1 MPVVPPT
8 PRVELR
14 SSSRRVPRVRS
25 ALTATVTDADSE
37 PNMRLSR
44 AIMVM
49 LLLHVVA
56 VGGIFAFS
64 YIKEKDVGRASK
76 DQNGTSTGFVEAE
89 DSVVPVKN
97 GVTDATRKKTAASP
111 GPAHPSIHVV
121 RAGETLTRIA
131 NDHGV
136 TLEALVAVNG
146 ASTVTNGLHPGQELK
161 LPDKSP
167 EPEHTVPDSAANAL
181 DLIEGRPNT
190 SAATAANATPSA
202 KNGHLPPDSGKVYV
216 VGKGESPYVI
226 AQKLKVSYDALL
238 KLNQIDDPKKL
249 KPGQKLRIPSQ
260 VKPKGKKD

>member
-1 MPVVPPT
+1 MPAVPTT
-8 PRVELR
+8 PRVKLR
-14 SSSRRVPRVRS
+14 STSRRIRRINAASS
-25 ALTATVTDADSE
+25 AITEADHE

-64 YIKEKDVGRASK
+64 FIKDRDANRSASI
-76 DQNGTSTGFVEAE
+76 QIGSASNALEAE
-89 DSVVPVKN
+89 DSSVPAKRADP
-97 GVTDATRKKTAASP
+97 GLSHSSSDGAGAT
-111 GPAHPSIHVV
+111 AHPSVHVV
-121 RAGETLTRIA
+121 RVGETLTRIA

-136 TLEALVAVNG
+136 TLEALVAANG

-167 EPEHTVPDSAANAL
+167 EPEATMPDSAAGAL
-181 DLIEGRPNT
+181 AIIEGR
-190 SAATAANATPSA
+190 SGANLGNASNSSSVM
-202 KNGHLPPDSGKVYV
+202 KNAHLPPDSGKVYV
-216 VGKGESPYVI
+216 VGKGESSYLI

-249 KPGQKLRIPSQ
+249 KLGQKLHIPAAP
-260 VKPKGKKD
+260 KPHTKS

>member
-8 PRVELR
+8 PRVKLR

-25 ALTATVTDADSE
+25 TIAATVADADAE

-64 YIKEKDVGRASK
+64 YIKERDLNRPPSGQPGPAVSAM
-76 DQNGTSTGFVEAE
+76 EAE
-89 DSVVPVKN
+89 DSAVPAKA
-97 GVTDATRKKTAASP
+97 GAADTVRSKANALA
-111 GPAHPSIHVV
+111 GPARPGVHVV
-121 RAGETLTRIA
+121 RVGETLTRIA
-131 NDHGV
+131 NEHGV

-167 EPEHTVPDSAANAL
+167 EPEHTVGDSASNAL
-181 DLIEGRPNT
+181 DLIEGRSNT
-190 SAATAANATPSA
+190 GPAVVTGAAASA
-202 KNGHLPPDSGKVYV
+202 KASRLPPDSGKVYI

-226 AQKLKVSYDALL
+226 AQKFKVTYEALAT
-238 KLNQIDDPKKL
+238 LNHIDDPKKL
-249 KPGQKLRIPSQ
+249 KPGQKLRIPLM
-260 VKPKGKKD
+260 VKPRSKKD

>member
-1 MPVVPPT
+1 MPAVPSS
-8 PRVELR
+8 PRVKLR
-14 SSSRRVPRVRS
+14 SSSRRVPRTRS
-25 ALTATVTDADSE
+25 ASAAAVTEADPE

-44 AIMVM
+44 AIFVM

-64 YIKEKDVGRASK
+64 FIKERDLNRSSDDHSNSVLGA
-76 DQNGTSTGFVEAE
+76 VEAE
-89 DSVVPVKN
+89 DSHLAVKPGIADSSRKQASVAAPLRP
-97 GVTDATRKKTAASP
+97 GV
-111 GPAHPSIHVV
+111 HVV

-161 LPDKSP
+161 LPDRSP
-167 EPEHTVPDSAANAL
+167 EPENPAADNASNAL
-181 DLIEGRPNT
+181 NLIEGRPNAT
-190 SAATAANATPSA
+190 PGASMAATSPVRNA
-202 KNGHLPPDSGKVYV
+202 HLPPDSGKVYV

-238 KLNQIDDPKKL
+238 RLNQIDDPKKIR
-249 KPGQKLRIPSQ
+249 PGQKLRVPAL
-260 VKPKGKKD
+260 VKTHGK